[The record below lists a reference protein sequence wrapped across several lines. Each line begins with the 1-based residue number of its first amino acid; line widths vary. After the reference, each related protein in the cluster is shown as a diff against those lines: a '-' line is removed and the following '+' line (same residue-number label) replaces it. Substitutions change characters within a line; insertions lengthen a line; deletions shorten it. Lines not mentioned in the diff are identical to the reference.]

1 MRFPVV
7 SVVVALT
14 LGLFAAPLGAE
25 AQPARKTSARV
36 GFLGYASPTTQ
47 SRSLDAFRQGL
58 RDVGWVEGQNMSIE
72 YRWAEGDVDRLP
84 LLAAELV
91 RLNVDVIV
99 TGGSAALRAVQQA
112 TRTIPIVSGALLVDP
127 VRLGF
132 ASVVLDPDVASVFAS
147 SESVNQLLRSVIA
160 ALPDKVKARR
170 PRR

>member
-58 RDVGWVEGQNMSIE
+58 RDVGWVEG
-72 YRWAEGDVDRLP
+72 
-84 LLAAELV
+84 
-91 RLNVDVIV
+91 
-99 TGGSAALRAVQQA
+99 
-112 TRTIPIVSGALLVDP
+112 
-127 VRLGF
+127 
-132 ASVVLDPDVASVFAS
+132 AS
-147 SESVNQLLRSVIA
+147 STAGQKATSTA
-160 ALPDKVKARR
+160 FPCLPPSWSD
-170 PRR
+170 